1 MNTTAQ
7 EVVVTSLHETNHEL
21 GGPLS
26 CRAPF
31 GLSTCGRLG
40 PKGKKK
46 RKGKKGE
53 TEQVDAKK
61 KGGKDDLKSVSDFT
75 KDFRLTEG
83 LFNLY
88 QDTAKGSMYMHIPA
102 EAMGNEFI
110 YFSQV
115 EDGVVLSG
123 FHRGQ
128 YRGSKVISFHRHFG
142 QLEVHAENTN
152 FFVDPNNALSKAADA
167 NLNTPILASL
177 KVEAEDSSGV
187 VISADALFLKE
198 ELQMVKPPTRPGR
211 RSALGKLSKTKSKVV
226 DVVNY
231 PENTEVSVDYVYDT
245 SSPNV
250 GGSQFVDGRV
260 VTVGYRHALLPMP
273 EDGFTP
279 RADDPRIGFFT
290 TNVDDL
296 TGVTSTPWRDLIHR
310 WRLEKKD
317 PEAAMSEPVEPI
329 TWWIENT
336 TPEEFRP
343 IIKAG
348 VEKWN
353 LAFEPLGFKNAV
365 VVKVQPDTADWD
377 AGDVRYNV
385 LRWTAFPTP
394 PFSGYGPSFVNPRTG
409 EILGADIMLEYGGM
423 VGRLWRAEVFSK
435 AGMIEDAMDEEYAEL
450 DAELEHRS
458 SREVLAEQ
466 MSRCHAGTI
475 MGRNSLLAAA
485 AMRAYNFTDE
495 EHAEFVRQ
503 TLHRLVLHEV
513 GHTLGM
519 SHNMHASTMLSPDE
533 LKDADVVAVNGMC
546 NSVMEYPAINF
557 ARNPEEQTLFY
568 DDSPGPYDKWVIEYG
583 YSVGLEDP
591 QAEEDRLAAILERST
606 DPLLQFGNDAD
617 DMRGT
622 GRGIN
627 PDVNIYDLSSDPVAY
642 ASERCDLV
650 NDLLPS
656 LVENFAS
663 GVDSHQEVLR
673 AYYALTGE
681 YATQLRVMTR
691 QIGGVRYNRAT
702 PAQLDGKAPFT
713 PVAEADQKAAMAA
726 LRTYAF
732 APDAFDAQADVLAYL
747 QSQRRGFGF
756 FGRNEDPR
764 IHARVAGAQFGALAQ
779 LVHPNV
785 LMRILD
791 SGLYGNTYDLAEY
804 MEDLTDAVFKADRRT
819 TVNTY
824 RQGLQLMYVRA
835 LIASLSEKSRLNSVA
850 QSVVLAQLRAIDR
863 QQRDGVSPD
872 GMTRA
877 HRAHV
882 RHLIE
887 VALDQ

>member
-1 MNTTAQ
+1 MIRIERFAACLLAAAMLGLAPADALAQ
-7 EVVVTSLHETNHEL
+7 
-21 GGPLS
+21 
-26 CRAPF
+26 
-31 GLSTCGRLG
+31 
-40 PKGKKK
+40 KGKKK
-46 RKGKKGE
+46 KGKKGNAA
-53 TEQVDAKK
+53 QVDGAK
-61 KGGKDDLKSVSDFT
+61 KGGKDKLKSVGEFTEDF
-75 KDFRLTEG
+75 KATEG

-88 QDTAKGSMYMHIPA
+88 QDTVKGSMYMHVPA
-102 EAMGNEFI
+102 SALDQEFI

-115 EDGVVLSG
+115 EDGVVSSG
-123 FHRGQ
+123 FFRGS
-128 YRGSKVISFHRHFG
+128 YRGSKVVTFHRHFG

-152 FFVDPNNALSKAADA
+152 FHVDPDNALSKAAQA
-167 NLNTPILASL
+167 NLNTPILASV
-177 KVEAEDSSGV
+177 KIEAEDSTGYV
-187 VISADALFLKE
+187 VSADALFLRE
-198 ELQMVKPPTRPGR
+198 DLQMIKPPSRPGR
-211 RSALGKLSKTKSKVV
+211 KSALGKLSKAKSKVV
-226 DVVNY
+226 DVANY
-231 PENTEVSVDYVYDT
+231 PMNTELSVDYVYDNG
-245 SSPNV
+245 SPSV
-250 GGSQFVDGRV
+250 GGPEFQDGRY

-290 TNVDDL
+290 TEVEDL
-296 TGVTSTPWRDLIHR
+296 TGVTATPWMDMIHR

-317 PEAAMSEPVEPI
+317 PTAAMSEPVKPI

-353 LAFEPLGFKNAV
+353 QAFEPLGFKNAV
-365 VVKVQPDTADWD
+365 VVKVQPDDADWD

-385 LRWTAFPTP
+385 LRWTASPSP

-423 VGRLWRAEVFSK
+423 VGRLWRFDVFTE
-435 AGMIEDAMDEEYAEL
+435 AGMLEAGMDEEAAQLE
-450 DAELEHRS
+450 AELEARPA
-458 SREVLAEQ
+458 REVLAEQ
-466 MSRCHAGTI
+466 MNRCHAGAV

-485 AMRAYNFTDE
+485 AMRSYKFNDE

-519 SHNMHASTMLSPDE
+519 SHNMHASTMLSPEE
-533 LKDADVVAVNGMC
+533 LKDAAKVAEHGMC

-557 ARNPEEQTLFY
+557 ARNPEEQTRFY

-583 YSVGLEDP
+583 YSVGLEDE
-591 QAEEDRLAAILERST
+591 AEEDARLSAILSKST

-617 DMRGT
+617 DMRST

-642 ASERCDLV
+642 AAERCELV

-656 LVENFAS
+656 IVENFAP
-663 GVDSHQEVLR
+663 GVDSHQEVVR

-702 PAQLDGKAPFT
+702 PAQLDGAAPYT
-713 PVAEADQKAAMAA
+713 PVSEADQKAAMKA
-726 LRTYAF
+726 LSTYAF
-732 APDAFDAQADVLAYL
+732 APNAFDAQADVLAYL
-747 QSQRRGFGF
+747 QAQRRGFGF
-756 FGRNEDPR
+756 FGGGEDPK
-764 IHARVAGAQFGALAQ
+764 IHARVAGAQRGALAH
-779 LVHPNV
+779 LVNPNV

-804 MEDLTDAVFKADRRT
+804 MDDLTESIFKADLRT
-819 TVNTY
+819 SVNTY
-824 RQGLQLMYVRA
+824 RQGLQLMYVEA
-835 LIASLSEKSRLNSVA
+835 LIAALGEKSRLTGVA
-850 QSVVLAQLRAIDR
+850 QSVVLAQLRRIDR
-863 QQRDGVSPD
+863 QQRDASSPD
-872 GMTRA
+872 GLTRA

-882 RHLIE
+882 RHLID
-887 VALDQ
+887 VALDR

>member
-1 MNTTAQ
+1 MKRTTSWAALSLAALLLGFQPVEGWAQ
-7 EVVVTSLHETNHEL
+7 
-21 GGPLS
+21 
-26 CRAPF
+26 
-31 GLSTCGRLG
+31 
-40 PKGKKK
+40 KGKKK

-88 QDTAKGSMYMHIPA
+88 QDKAKGSMYMHIPA

-226 DVVNY
+226 HVVNY

-279 RADDPRIGFFT
+279 RADDPRIGFFA

-296 TGVTSTPWRDLIHR
+296 TGVTSTPWRDMIHR

-385 LRWTAFPTP
+385 LRWTASPTP

-583 YSVGLEDP
+583 YSEGLEDP

-702 PAQLDGKAPFT
+702 PAQLDGRAPFT
-713 PVAEADQKAAMAA
+713 PVSEADQKAAMAA

-819 TVNTY
+819 SVNTY

-887 VALDQ
+887 VALNQ

>member
-1 MNTTAQ
+1 MKRMTSWAALTLAASLLSFTPAEGLAQ
-7 EVVVTSLHETNHEL
+7 
-21 GGPLS
+21 
-26 CRAPF
+26 
-31 GLSTCGRLG
+31 
-40 PKGKKK
+40 KGKKK
-46 RKGKKGE
+46 KKGKKGD
-53 TEQVDAKK
+53 TEQVDGKK
-61 KGGKDDLKSVSDFT
+61 KGRKDGLKSVADFT
-75 KDFRLTEG
+75 KNFKLDEG

-88 QDTAKGSMYMHIPA
+88 QDTAKGSMYMHIPT
-102 EAMGNEFI
+102 EAMNDEFI

-115 EDGVVLSG
+115 EDGVVSSG
-123 FHRGQ
+123 FFRGS
-128 YRGSKVISFHRHFG
+128 YHGSKVITFHRHFG

-152 FFVDPNNALSKAADA
+152 FHVDPENALSKAADA

-177 KVEAEDSSGV
+177 KVEAEDSTGV
-187 VISADALFLKE
+187 IVSADAMFLKE
-198 ELQMVKPPTRPGR
+198 ELQMVKPPSRPGR
-211 RSALGKLSKTKSKVV
+211 KSALGKLSKTKSKVV
-226 DVVNY
+226 DVANY
-231 PENTEVSVDYVYDT
+231 PMNTELSVDYVYDNGNPT
-245 SSPNV
+245 V
-250 GGSQFVDGRV
+250 GGPQFEDGRY

-273 EDGFTP
+273 EEGFTP

-290 TNVDDL
+290 TEVDDL
-296 TGVTSTPWRDLIHR
+296 TGVSATPWKDMIHR

-317 PEAAMSEPVEPI
+317 PAAAMSEPVEPI

-353 LAFEPLGFKNAV
+353 QAFEPLGFKNAV
-365 VVKVQPDTADWD
+365 VVKVQPDDADWD

-385 LRWTAFPTP
+385 LRWTASPSP

-423 VGRLWRAEVFSK
+423 IGRLWRAEVFSK
-435 AGMIEDAMDEEYAEL
+435 AGMIEELMEEEYASL
-450 DAELEHRS
+450 DAEMQGCS
-458 SREVLAEQ
+458 SREILAEQ
-466 MSRCHAGTI
+466 MSRCHAGTV

-533 LKDADVVAVNGMC
+533 LKDAAKVAENGMC
-546 NSVMEYPAINF
+546 NSVMEYPSINF
-557 ARNPEEQTLFY
+557 ARNKAEQTRFY

-583 YSVGLEDP
+583 YSIRRE
-591 QAEEDRLAAILERST
+591 EEDADAEAARLSAILERST

-617 DMRGT
+617 DMRST

-642 ASERCDLV
+642 ASERCELV

-656 LVENFAS
+656 IVENFAP

-681 YATQLRVMTR
+681 YATQLRIMTR

-702 PAQLDGKAPFT
+702 PAQLDGAAPYT
-713 PVAEADQKAAMAA
+713 PVSEADQKAAMKA
-726 LRTYAF
+726 LAKYAF
-732 APDAFDAQADVLAYL
+732 APDAFEAQADVLAYL
-747 QSQRRGFGF
+747 QAQRRGFGF
-756 FGRNEDPR
+756 FGDGEDPKV
-764 IHARVAGAQFGALAQ
+764 HARVAGAQGAAMAH
-779 LVHPNV
+779 LVHPSV

-791 SGLYGNTYDLAEY
+791 SGLYGNTYNLAEY
-804 MEDLTDAVFKADRRT
+804 MDDLTDMMFKADLRT
-819 TVNTY
+819 SVNTY
-824 RQGLQLMYVRA
+824 RQGLQLMYVEA
-835 LIASLSEKSRLNSVA
+835 LVKSLDAKSRLNRVA
-850 QSVVLAQLRAIDR
+850 KSAVLAQLRRIDR
-863 QQRDGVSPD
+863 QQRDAASPN
-872 GMTRA
+872 GLTRA

-882 RHLIE
+882 RHLID
-887 VALDQ
+887 VALDR

>member
-1 MNTTAQ
+1 MKRTTSWAALSLAALLLGFQPVEGWAQ
-7 EVVVTSLHETNHEL
+7 
-21 GGPLS
+21 
-26 CRAPF
+26 
-31 GLSTCGRLG
+31 
-40 PKGKKK
+40 KGKKK

-296 TGVTSTPWRDLIHR
+296 TGVTSTPWRDMIHR

-385 LRWTAFPTP
+385 LRWTASPTP

-583 YSVGLEDP
+583 YSEGLEDP

-702 PAQLDGKAPFT
+702 PAQLDGRAPFT
-713 PVAEADQKAAMAA
+713 PVSEADQKAAMAA

-819 TVNTY
+819 SVNTY

-887 VALDQ
+887 VALNQ

>member
-1 MNTTAQ
+1 MKRTTSWAAL
-7 EVVVTSLHETNHEL
+7 SLAALLL
-21 GGPLS
+21 GFQPVEGW
-26 CRAPF
+26 
-31 GLSTCGRLG
+31 GQ
-40 PKGKKK
+40 KGKKK
-46 RKGKKGE
+46 RKGKKSE

-152 FFVDPNNALSKAADA
+152 FFVDPNHALSKAADA

-279 RADDPRIGFFT
+279 RADDPRIGFFA

-296 TGVTSTPWRDLIHR
+296 TGVTSTPWRDMIHR

-385 LRWTAFPTP
+385 LRWTASPTP

-583 YSVGLEDP
+583 YSEGLEDP

-702 PAQLDGKAPFT
+702 PAQLDGRAPFT
-713 PVAEADQKAAMAA
+713 PVSEADQKAAMAA

-819 TVNTY
+819 SVNTY

-887 VALDQ
+887 VALNQ

>member
-1 MNTTAQ
+1 MKRTARWAAL
-7 EVVVTSLHETNHEL
+7 SLAATLLSVMPTEGL
-21 GGPLS
+21 AQKGG
-26 CRAPF
+26 
-31 GLSTCGRLG
+31 
-40 PKGKKK
+40 KK

-61 KGGKDDLKSVSDFT
+61 KRGKDDLKSVSDFT
-75 KDFRLTEG
+75 EDFRLTEG

-128 YRGSKVISFHRHFG
+128 YRGSKIISFHRHFG

-279 RADDPRIGFFT
+279 RADDPRIGFFA

-296 TGVTSTPWRDLIHR
+296 TGVTSTPWRDMIHR

-317 PEAAMSEPVEPI
+317 PEATMSEPVEPI

-365 VVKVQPDTADWD
+365 VVKVQPDTTDWD

-385 LRWTAFPTP
+385 LRWTASPTP

-475 MGRNSLLAAA
+475 MGRNSLLATA
-485 AMRAYNFTDE
+485 AMRAYNFTDD

-533 LKDADVVAVNGMC
+533 LKDPDVVAVNGMC

-583 YSVGLEDP
+583 YSAGLEDP
-591 QAEEDRLAAILERST
+591 QAEEQRLAAILERST

-656 LVENFAS
+656 LVENFAP

-702 PAQLDGKAPFT
+702 PAQLDGTPPFT
-713 PVAEADQKAAMAA
+713 PVSEADQKAAMAA

-732 APDAFDAQADVLAYL
+732 APDAFEAQANVLAYL

-804 MEDLTDAVFKADRRT
+804 MEDLTDAVCKADHRT
-819 TVNTY
+819 SVNTY

-850 QSVVLAQLRAIDR
+850 QSVVLAQLRTIDR

-877 HRAHV
+877 HRDHV

>member
-1 MNTTAQ
+1 MKRTTSWAALSLAALLLGFQPVEGWAQ
-7 EVVVTSLHETNHEL
+7 
-21 GGPLS
+21 
-26 CRAPF
+26 
-31 GLSTCGRLG
+31 
-40 PKGKKK
+40 KGKKK

-88 QDTAKGSMYMHIPA
+88 QDTVKGSMYMHIPA

-296 TGVTSTPWRDLIHR
+296 TGVTSTPWRDMIHR

-385 LRWTAFPTP
+385 LRWTASPTP

-435 AGMIEDAMDEEYAEL
+435 AGMIEDTMDEEYAEL

-583 YSVGLEDP
+583 YSEGLEDP

-656 LVENFAS
+656 LVENFAP

-702 PAQLDGKAPFT
+702 PAQLDGRAPFT
-713 PVAEADQKAAMAA
+713 PVSEADQKAAMAA

-819 TVNTY
+819 SVNTY

-887 VALDQ
+887 VALNQ

>member
-1 MNTTAQ
+1 MKRTTNWAAL
-7 EVVVTSLHETNHEL
+7 SLAALLL
-21 GGPLS
+21 GFQPVEGW
-26 CRAPF
+26 
-31 GLSTCGRLG
+31 GQ
-40 PKGKKK
+40 KGKKK

-296 TGVTSTPWRDLIHR
+296 TGVTSTPWRDMIHR

-385 LRWTAFPTP
+385 LRWTASPTP

-591 QAEEDRLAAILERST
+591 QAEENRLAAILERST

>member
-1 MNTTAQ
+1 MKRMTSWAVLSLAATLIGFAPAEGLAQ
-7 EVVVTSLHETNHEL
+7 
-21 GGPLS
+21 
-26 CRAPF
+26 
-31 GLSTCGRLG
+31 
-40 PKGKKK
+40 KGKKK
-46 RKGKKGE
+46 KKGKKGD
-53 TEQVDAKK
+53 TEQVESKK
-61 KGGKDDLKSVSDFT
+61 KGGKDGLKSVTEFT
-75 KDFRLTEG
+75 KDFKLDEG

-102 EAMGNEFI
+102 GAMDDEFI

-115 EDGVVLSG
+115 EDGVVSSG
-123 FHRGQ
+123 FFRGS
-128 YRGSKVISFHRHFG
+128 YRGSKVITFHRHFG

-152 FFVDPNNALSKAADA
+152 FHVDPENALSKAADA

-177 KVEAEDSSGV
+177 KVEAEDSTGV
-187 VISADALFLKE
+187 IVSADAMFLKE
-198 ELQMVKPPTRPGR
+198 ELQMVKPPSRPGR
-211 RSALGKLSKTKSKVV
+211 KSALGKLSKTKSKVV
-226 DVVNY
+226 NVANY
-231 PENTEVSVDYVYDT
+231 PMNTELSVDYVYDNGNPT
-245 SSPNV
+245 V
-250 GGSQFVDGRV
+250 GGPQFEDGRYI
-260 VTVGYRHALLPMP
+260 TVGYRHALLPMP
-273 EDGFTP
+273 EEGFTP

-290 TNVDDL
+290 TEVDDL
-296 TGVTSTPWRDLIHR
+296 TGVSATPWKDMIHR

-317 PEAAMSEPVEPI
+317 PTAAMSEPVEPI

-353 LAFEPLGFKNAV
+353 QAFEPLGFKNAV
-365 VVKVQPDTADWD
+365 VVEVQPDDADWD

-385 LRWTAFPTP
+385 LRWTASPTP

-423 VGRLWRAEVFSK
+423 VRRLWRAEVFSK
-435 AGMIEDAMDEEYAEL
+435 AGMIEEAMDEEYAEL
-450 DAELEHRS
+450 DAEMEGRS
-458 SREVLAEQ
+458 SRELLAEQ
-466 MSRCHAGTI
+466 MSRCHAGTV

-533 LKDADVVAVNGMC
+533 LKDAAKVAENGMC
-546 NSVMEYPAINF
+546 NSVMEYPSINF
-557 ARNPEEQTLFY
+557 ARNKAEQTRFY

-583 YSVGLEDP
+583 YSVGLDDED
-591 QAEEDRLAAILERST
+591 AEAARLSAILERST

-642 ASERCDLV
+642 AAERCELV
-650 NDLLPS
+650 NDLLPT
-656 LVENFAS
+656 LVENFAP
-663 GVDSHQEVLR
+663 GVDSHQEVLN

-681 YATQLRVMTR
+681 YATQLRIMTR

-702 PAQLDGKAPFT
+702 PEQLNGASPYT
-713 PVAEADQKAAMAA
+713 PVSEADQKAAMKA
-726 LRTYAF
+726 LAKYAF
-732 APDAFDAQADVLAYL
+732 APDAFEAQADVLAYL
-747 QSQRRGFGF
+747 QGQRRGFGF
-756 FGRNEDPR
+756 FGRNEDPKV
-764 IHARVAGAQFGALAQ
+764 HARVASAQKAALSQ
-779 LVHPNV
+779 LVHPSV

-791 SGLYGNTYDLAEY
+791 SGLYGNTYDLNEY
-804 MEDLTDAVFKADRRT
+804 MRDLTQAIFRADLRT
-819 TVNTY
+819 GVNTY
-824 RQGLQLMYVRA
+824 RQSLQLMYVQA
-835 LIASLSEKSRLNSVA
+835 LIK
-850 QSVVLAQLRAIDR
+850 
-863 QQRDGVSPD
+863 
-872 GMTRA
+872 
-877 HRAHV
+877 
-882 RHLIE
+882 
-887 VALDQ
+887 ALDTRVV

>member
-1 MNTTAQ
+1 MKRTTNWAAL
-7 EVVVTSLHETNHEL
+7 SLAALLL
-21 GGPLS
+21 GFQPVEGW
-26 CRAPF
+26 
-31 GLSTCGRLG
+31 GQ
-40 PKGKKK
+40 KGKKK
-46 RKGKKGE
+46 RKGKKSE

-231 PENTEVSVDYVYDT
+231 PENTEVSVNYVYDT

-260 VTVGYRHALLPMP
+260 VTVSYRHALLPMP
-273 EDGFTP
+273 DEGFTP

-296 TGVTSTPWRDLIHR
+296 TGVTSTPWRDMIHR

-385 LRWTAFPTP
+385 LRWTASPTP

-591 QAEEDRLAAILERST
+591 QAEEERLATILERST

-819 TVNTY
+819 SVNTY

>member
-1 MNTTAQ
+1 MKRTTNWAAL
-7 EVVVTSLHETNHEL
+7 SLAALLL
-21 GGPLS
+21 GFQPVEGW
-26 CRAPF
+26 
-31 GLSTCGRLG
+31 GQ
-40 PKGKKK
+40 KGKKK

-177 KVEAEDSSGV
+177 KVEAKDSSGV

-296 TGVTSTPWRDLIHR
+296 TGVTSTPWRDMIHR

-385 LRWTAFPTP
+385 LRWTASPTP

-495 EHAEFVRQ
+495 EHAEFIRQ

>member
-1 MNTTAQ
+1 MKRTTNWAAL
-7 EVVVTSLHETNHEL
+7 SLAALLL
-21 GGPLS
+21 GFQPVEGW
-26 CRAPF
+26 
-31 GLSTCGRLG
+31 GQ
-40 PKGKKK
+40 KGKKK

-296 TGVTSTPWRDLIHR
+296 TGVTSTPWRDMIHR

-385 LRWTAFPTP
+385 LRWTASPTP

-466 MSRCHAGTI
+466 MNRCHAGTI